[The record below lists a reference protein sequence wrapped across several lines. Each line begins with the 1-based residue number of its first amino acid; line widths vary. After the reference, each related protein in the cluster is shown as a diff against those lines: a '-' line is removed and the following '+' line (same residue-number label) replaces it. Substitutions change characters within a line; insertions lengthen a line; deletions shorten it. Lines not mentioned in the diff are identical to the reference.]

1 MDLLGS
7 ILSSMEKPPSV
18 GEKEKKLAQERKNQI
33 EKMKLE
39 DRKRKNEFR
48 AKVEKEVDAFLND
61 SARTRLK
68 YPPIDKVYR
77 SIIHDVA
84 EVAGM
89 TSFSFGE
96 AEVDRYIMLFKKEI
110 PPTEEELN
118 AYKRGEKW
126 DPEEA
131 RFLAKKVA
139 EEAEKA
145 RQVEEAREPVKV
157 VPTSDY
163 KAKYKDLI
171 GEESAKDAARHL
183 TPNKQFGFVPS
194 ENKRDK
200 RSVEETLDAIRAKKQ
215 KKYDDGIH
223 QVPSNIVAELCST
236 SNTEIIV
243 EVPSASQ
250 IEAKTESSS
259 SSKTEDQ

>member
-7 ILSSMEKPPSV
+7 ILNSMEKPPSV
-18 GEKEKKLAQERKNQI
+18 GEKEKKLAQERKKQM
-33 EKMKLE
+33 EKMKQE

-61 SARTRLK
+61 STRTRLK
-68 YPPIDKVYR
+68 YPPMDKVYR

-110 PPTEEELN
+110 PPTDEELD
-118 AYKRGEKW
+118 AYRRGEKW

-145 RQVEEAREPVKV
+145 RLLEEARVPAKV
-157 VPTSDY
+157 VPNSDY

-171 GEESAKDAARHL
+171 GEDSAKDAARHL

-194 ENKRDK
+194 DNKRDK
-200 RSVEETLDAIRAKKQ
+200 RSVEETLDAMRAKKQ
-215 KKYDDGIH
+215 KKSESGIH
-223 QVPSNIVAELCST
+223 QVPGQTDAETSSTSKQDDTHQVESSSQSEGETSST
-236 SNTEIIV
+236 SNTE
-243 EVPSASQ
+243 
-250 IEAKTESSS
+250 
-259 SSKTEDQ
+259 DH